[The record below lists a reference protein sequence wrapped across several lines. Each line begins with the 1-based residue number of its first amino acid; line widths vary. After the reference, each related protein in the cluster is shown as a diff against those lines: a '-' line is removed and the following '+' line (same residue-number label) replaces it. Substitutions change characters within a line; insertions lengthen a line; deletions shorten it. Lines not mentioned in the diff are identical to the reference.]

1 MPVLETFIDE
11 HFTGQIWKFVIDE
24 KAGLLFAEIRHADNR
39 EVSFAS
45 INLNTGQ
52 LNFKD
57 LQLPEK
63 WLTGLGGSVNGVL
76 FSQGYQSP
84 RSPIHKGITAIDGI
98 SGVELWSNYT
108 YAISTL
114 TINGPIA
121 YNTQVQPPLFYLL
134 DTQSGATQRPY
145 NASIDLEIIQNIL
158 LPDIL
163 NTIPSDFNSFFD
175 NETTGNFH
183 YIEHNGF
190 RIVSL
195 HTSKNGLLQQTLL
208 ITKNGELVYR
218 DILNDNIQKLQPE
231 AFIVYQNLL
240 IYIKNTRELKILNL

>member
-1 MPVLETFIDE
+1 MPISQTFIDE
-11 HFTGQIWKFVIDE
+11 TFDGQIWRFVIDE
-24 KAGLLFAEIRHADNR
+24 KAGLLFLETRNADNR

-45 INLNTGQ
+45 INLNTAK

-63 WLTGLGGSVNGVL
+63 WLTGLTGSINGVL
-76 FSQGYQSP
+76 LLHGYQSAQ
-84 RSPIHKGITAIDGI
+84 SPTHKGITAIDGL
-98 SGVELWSNYT
+98 SGMELWGNYT
-108 YAISTL
+108 YAITKLSV
-114 TINGPIA
+114 NGPIA
-121 YNTQVQPPLFYLL
+121 YNTQIQPPIFYLL
-134 DTQSGATQRPY
+134 DTQSGATRRPY
-145 NASIDLEIIQNIL
+145 NASIDTEIIQNIL

-163 NTIPSDFNSFFD
+163 NTIPSDFNGFFD
-175 NETTGNFH
+175 DETKGNFH

-195 HTSKNGLLQQTLL
+195 HTIKNGLLQQILL